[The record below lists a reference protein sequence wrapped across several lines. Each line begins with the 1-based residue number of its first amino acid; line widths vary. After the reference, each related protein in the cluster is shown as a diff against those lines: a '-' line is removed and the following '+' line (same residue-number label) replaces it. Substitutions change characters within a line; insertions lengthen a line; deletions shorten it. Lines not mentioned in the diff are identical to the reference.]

1 MRYINLY
8 FICIKRSIISRLEYK
23 KDTILSIFSF
33 LIMNVCS
40 ILSIYFIL
48 NSIPSLEGWTIAEI
62 GFLYGF
68 SMMPVAVDHLFSD
81 DLWLIAYHKVKSGAM
96 DQYFLRPVPV
106 LFQSIA
112 ETFQPEGFGEMIVGI
127 IMIVVCGNIVNVN
140 WTFGFI
146 FMLFVATIF
155 GAIIITSLK
164 IMIASLAFRFK
175 RSGPLL
181 QIIYGFISY
190 TRYPIKIYP
199 KIIQVIL
206 TFIFPFAL
214 VISFPMEVIFFNAY
228 SPYLLSL
235 VIVGVSVL
243 FLFIA
248 ILIWNFNIKKYES
261 SGS

>member
-8 FICIKRSIISRLEYK
+8 FTCIKRSIISRLEYK
-23 KDTILSIFSF
+23 KDTILAIFAF

-48 NSIPSLEGWTIAEI
+48 NSIPSLEGWTIAEV

-127 IMIVVCGNIVNVN
+127 IMI
-140 WTFGFI
+140 
-146 FMLFVATIF
+146 
-155 GAIIITSLK
+155 S
-164 IMIASLAFRFK
+164 R
-175 RSGPLL
+175 R
-181 QIIYGFISY
+181 
-190 TRYPIKIYP
+190 
-199 KIIQVIL
+199 
-206 TFIFPFAL
+206 
-214 VISFPMEVIFFNAY
+214 
-228 SPYLLSL
+228 LSL
-235 VIVGVSVL
+235 D
-243 FLFIA
+243 
-248 ILIWNFNIKKYES
+248 
-261 SGS
+261 

>member
-1 MRYINLY
+1 M
-8 FICIKRSIISRLEYK
+8 KR
-23 KDTILSIFSF
+23 F
-33 LIMNVCS
+33 
-40 ILSIYFIL
+40 YFIL
-48 NSIPSLEGWTIAEI
+48 NSIPSLEGWTIAEV

-127 IMIVVCGNIVNVN
+127 IMISICGNIVNVN
-140 WTFGFI
+140 WTFGLL
-146 FMLFVATIF
+146 FMLFIATIF

-164 IMIASLAFRFK
+164 IAIASLAFRFK

-199 KIIQVIL
+199 KFIQIIL

-214 VISFPMEVIFFNAY
+214 VISLPMEVIFFNAY

-235 VIVGVSVL
+235 IIIIVSLL
-243 FLFIA
+243 FLLLA
-248 ILIWNFNIKKYES
+248 ILFWNFNIRRYES